1 MITSKKFDELNLPI
15 DMVENLKTLGYEY
28 MTNIQSIGCKPMLD
42 GIDVML
48 KAKTGS
54 GKTVAFGIPICLK
67 IDEKNPI
74 TQSLIICPTRELSDQ
89 VAKEL
94 RKLIKFKQ
102 NVKILTLCGGVPT
115 RLHINSL
122 KSGCH
127 IAIGTAGRI
136 LRLLEDGHLNV
147 EKIDTFVLDEAD
159 KMLDMGFFEDI
170 SKILS
175 FINQTKQT
183 IFISATFPKD
193 VINLSKQIQTNALM
207 IEDVEEV
214 PNLIEEIFY
223 HVEHAEKIEA
233 LKNILSIYDFGSTI
247 IFCNTKDDVKKVTNE
262 LELDGYFIKSLHGEL
277 EQLDRDE
284 ILLCFANKT
293 IPILVATD
301 LASRGL
307 DIKNIDVVINF
318 DMPNNKE
325 TYIHRIGRTAR
336 AGMHGKTINFVTCE
350 DREFND
356 NLPKV
361 PTIQNKKIIKPKMG
375 TICIEGG
382 KKEKLRATDILGTL
396 TSNKSIKGENVGK
409 IDIFDRYAYVATDT
423 TVYDIAFFHLS
434 TNNIKGKNLRVWK
447 LYS

>member
-1 MITSKKFDELNLPI
+1 MVTDKKFDELNLPI
-15 DMVENLKTLGYEY
+15 NMIDNLKSLGYEF
-28 MTNIQSIGCKPMLD
+28 MTNIQAIGCKPMID
-42 GIDVML
+42 GSDVIL

-67 IDEKNPI
+67 IDEKKQV

-94 RKLIKFKQ
+94 RKLIKFRQ

-122 KSGCH
+122 KNGCH
-127 IAIGTAGRI
+127 IAIGTPGRV
-136 LRLLEDGHLNV
+136 LRLLEDGHLNLEKV
-147 EKIDTFVLDEAD
+147 ETFVLDEAD

-193 VINLSKQIQTNALM
+193 VINLSKQIQTEALM
-207 IEDVEEV
+207 IEDVRDK
-214 PNLIEEIFY
+214 PNLLEEFFY
-223 HVEHAEKIEA
+223 HVENSDKIEA
-233 LKNILSIYDFGSTI
+233 LKNILSIYKSESTI

-262 LELDGYFIKSLHGEL
+262 LELDGYFVKSLHGEL

-284 ILLCFANKT
+284 ILLCFANRT

-307 DIKNIDVVINF
+307 DIKNIELVINY
-318 DMPNNKE
+318 DMPNSKE
-325 TYIHRIGRTAR
+325 TYIHRVGRTAR
-336 AGMHGKTINFVTCE
+336 AGVDGKTVNFITSL
-350 DREFND
+350 DREFNN
-356 NLPKV
+356 NLAKIQTVKKV
-361 PTIQNKKIIKPKMG
+361 IIKPKMG

-382 KKEKLRATDILGTL
+382 KKAKLRATDILGTL
-396 TSNKSIKGENVGK
+396 TSNKSINKEHVGK
-409 IDIFDRYAYVATDT
+409 IDIFDRYAYVAIDMY
-423 TVYDIAFFHLS
+423 VYDIAFFHLS
-434 TNNIKGKNLRVWK
+434 TNNIKGKNFRVWK